1 MYLKLKKSQIT
12 DWWVAKSNLKMAFVN
27 ILSGEPLSENL
38 LVVGYLDIEKRKLAT
53 STNRVIKVTK
63 DGVITE
69 KGTFYPFEEAHD
81 LYLHFLIEVHKEN
94 TLVATNWEYA
104 KKLCKHTVTADVIRN
119 GEIERGITFDFIPSK
134 KYNVMFA
141 GYSTELSS
149 NIILTTFARRN
160 VCITL
165 AIPETVKFDI
175 YRSSLAFEEETIE
188 KVSLV
193 QSIFAERFK

>member
-1 MYLKLKKSQIT
+1 M
-12 DWWVAKSNLKMAFVN
+12 
-27 ILSGEPLSENL
+27 
-38 LVVGYLDIEKRKLAT
+38 
-53 STNRVIKVTK
+53 
-63 DGVITE
+63 ITE

-81 LYLHFLIEVHKEN
+81 LYLHFLIEVNKEN

-104 KKLCKHTVTADVIRN
+104 KKLCKYTVTADVIRN
-119 GEIERGITFDFIPSK
+119 GEIERGVTFDFIPSK

-165 AIPETVKFDI
+165 AIPKTVKSDI

-193 QSIFAERFK
+193 QNIFAERFK